1 MEERNYLAES
11 LIIRA
16 RDFKES
22 DKIVTFFSRE
32 KGKRS
37 AIAKGVR
44 KPKSSLRGVV
54 QPFCHT
60 NLALAKGRGSLDVI
74 TQGETIDSFSSL
86 REDLDK
92 IAHASYIAEL
102 IDAGMPEGKAGEDV
116 FWLALAA
123 FSLMSMSDD
132 LSLPTHFFELRFLSQ
147 LGLTPQLSACC
158 ACGRRVEGASFFLS
172 GLRGGIVCA
181 SCHGANS
188 GLIGAGT
195 VQMMRKMREVEL
207 PKLLTLRINPQME
220 KEMTMAINGYL
231 DYHLDYALKARAL
244 LKQLSE
250 NQE

>member
-1 MEERNYLAES
+1 MEERNYLAEA
-11 LIIRA
+11 LILRA

-22 DKIVTFFSRE
+22 DKIITFFSRE

-54 QPFCHT
+54 QPFCHAS
-60 NLALAKGRGSLDVI
+60 LALAKGRGSLDVI
-74 TQGETIDSFSSL
+74 TQGETIDSFAPL

-102 IDAGMPEGKAGEDV
+102 IDAGMPDGKRGEAV

-123 FSLMSMSDD
+123 FSFMSMSDD
-132 LSLPTHFFELRFLSQ
+132 LALPTHFFELRFLSQ
-147 LGLTPQLSACC
+147 LGLTPRLEACC

-172 GLRGGIVCA
+172 GMRGGIVCA
-181 SCHGANS
+181 SCHGAS
-188 GLIGAGT
+188 AGLIGAGT

-207 PKLLTLRINPQME
+207 PKLLTLRFNSQME

-244 LKQLSE
+244 LKQLSATE
-250 NQE
+250 V